1 MTNTLANIARFHVT
15 NETLIYAISTG
26 IAMIPESLLAVLT
39 ITFVTGTNEMRRKKV
54 LTRKLSAL
62 EALGGIDSICS
73 DKTGTL
79 TQGQM
84 VTRKAWIPGYGV
96 LTVEGSNDASDPT
109 QGSVHFTDDAEN
121 MPSADEERQATIEKD
136 RAIKFVEPDRP
147 ARQNRPSPSTTDEKL
162 DSSGDVDMTPALDT
176 FLQSSALCNIATV
189 RFSDSEKKW
198 QTTGDP
204 TEIALQVFSTRFEKG
219 KKNLEGAGWRQLAE
233 YPFDSDV
240 KRMSVIYSNDQTNE
254 RFIFSKGAVERLL
267 DRCTSVGFGSDT
279 QEMTDGL
286 KESILT
292 RMSSFADQGLRVLAI
307 AHRTY
312 PEELG
317 NKDEVE
323 REEIE
328 KDLTL
333 LGLAGLYDPPRLETK
348 GAVRRKY
355 CQCTISTP

>member
-1 MTNTLANIARFHVT
+1 
-15 NETLIYAISTG
+15 
-26 IAMIPESLLAVLT
+26 MIPESLLAVLT

-84 VTRKAWIPGYGV
+84 VARKAWVPGFGV

-109 QGSVHFTDDAEN
+109 QGSIRFNDEAEN
-121 MPSADEERQATIEKD
+121 TSADDERRATIEKD
-136 RAIKFVEPDRP
+136 RAIKFVEPENRP
-147 ARQNRPSPSTTDEKL
+147 ARQARSPPANGDEKS
-162 DSSGDVDMTPALDT
+162 DSSDDVDMTPELEA

-189 RFSDSEKKW
+189 RYNDNEKKW

-204 TEIALQVFSTRFEKG
+204 TEIALQVFSTRFDKG
-219 KKNLEGAGWRQLAE
+219 KKNLEAAGWKQLAE

-240 KRMSVIYSNDQTNE
+240 KRMSVVYSNNQTNE
-254 RFIFSKGAVERLL
+254 RFIFSKGAVERVL
-267 DRCTSVGFGSDT
+267 DRCTHVGFGSDRT
-279 QEMTDGL
+279 EMTSDL
-286 KESILT
+286 NESILK

-312 PEELG
+312 PDEFG
-317 NKDEVE
+317 KDEPA
-323 REEIE
+323 REEVE

-348 GAVRRKY
+348 GAVRRE
-355 CQCTISTP
+355 